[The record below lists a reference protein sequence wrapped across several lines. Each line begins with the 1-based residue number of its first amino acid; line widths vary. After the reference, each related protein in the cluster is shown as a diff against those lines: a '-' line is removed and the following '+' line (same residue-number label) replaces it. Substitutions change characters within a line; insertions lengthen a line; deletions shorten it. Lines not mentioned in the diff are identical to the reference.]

1 MIRVALPNRIPSC
14 HFPPPLRPLS
24 SASAFHFGNLLC
36 SFRSSRARST
46 KISHLFSTTCPLF
59 FTLAKISP
67 SFTHSS
73 QKHPGGTPLPTHL
86 LKLYLKFSTP
96 SSLFTSHDSLV
107 TIHQFPI
114 WLLSAPLSTQTID
127 LQPLHAPRSNHGH
140 RNHLTFPS
148 RHRLAPGMARIRQR
162 NLFECR
168 RAESCPQSR
177 HPRHSVRRRVE
188 EIPAQYSR
196 LRIL

>member
-1 MIRVALPNRIPSC
+1 MIRVAPPDRTTSC
-14 HFPPPLRPLS
+14 QFSPPTRPLS

-36 SFRSSRARST
+36 SFHSSRAKSI

-73 QKHPGGTPLPTHL
+73 QKHPGGTPSLSQL

-114 WLLSAPLSTQTID
+114 WLLSAPPSAQTID
-127 LQPLHAPRSNHGH
+127 LQPPHAPRSIHGH
-140 RNHLTFPS
+140 RNHLTFP
-148 RHRLAPGMARIRQR
+148 RHHRLAPGMA
-162 NLFECR
+162 
-168 RAESCPQSR
+168 
-177 HPRHSVRRRVE
+177 
-188 EIPAQYSR
+188 
-196 LRIL
+196 

>member
-1 MIRVALPNRIPSC
+1 MNSRLQPQTYPTAHQFPNLRVPFRESSVLFSL
-14 HFPPPLRPLS
+14 FP
-24 SASAFHFGNLLC
+24 H
-36 SFRSSRARST
+36 RST

-73 QKHPGGTPLPTHL
+73 QKHPGGTPSLSQL

-114 WLLSAPLSTQTID
+114 WLLSAPPSAQTID
-127 LQPLHAPRSNHGH
+127 LQPPHAPRSIHGH
-140 RNHLTFPS
+140 RNHLTFP
-148 RHRLAPGMARIRQR
+148 RHHRLAPGMA
-162 NLFECR
+162 
-168 RAESCPQSR
+168 
-177 HPRHSVRRRVE
+177 
-188 EIPAQYSR
+188 
-196 LRIL
+196 